1 MEGFQIDSDF
11 DGFSDFDL
19 EIEDVFETRYIKPPR
34 SKERATHLLKYD
46 NAKKLAQ
53 DLKPTKGM
61 CAHVIVNGSF
71 IFGDFIECFLV
82 ENGIIAK
89 KMTIST
95 LSMGYES
102 VDSLLELMETGY
114 IENLDLIVSG
124 FHFSHKRHTIV
135 QYTYDH
141 LDIEDRFQL
150 AVADSHTKVC
160 LIETENGSKVVIKG
174 SANLISSGCI
184 EEFSIEEN
192 TELYD
197 FYYLYHQNIVEVY
210 KTIDKTVRGK
220 KLWEAIK
227 K

>member
-1 MEGFQIDSDF
+1 MEGFEIDSDF

-19 EIEDVFETRYIKPPR
+19 EIDDVFETRYIKPPKA
-34 SKERATHLLKYD
+34 KERASHLLKYD

-53 DLKPTKGM
+53 DLKPSRGM
-61 CAHVIVNGSF
+61 SAHVIVNGTF
-71 IFGDFIECFLV
+71 VFGDFIEAFLV
-82 ENGIIAK
+82 ENVIIAK
-89 KMTIST
+89 KMTLST

-114 IENLDLIVSG
+114 VETLDLIVSG

-141 LDIEDRFQL
+141 LDIDNRFQL
-150 AVADSHTKVC
+150 AVADSYTKVC
-160 LIETENGSKVVIKG
+160 LIETVHGAKVVIKG

-192 TELYD
+192 AELYD
-197 FYYLYHQNIVEVY
+197 FYYLYHKNIVEVY

-220 KLWEAIK
+220 KLWNAIK
-227 K
+227 D

>member
-1 MEGFQIDSDF
+1 MNDFEIENDF
-11 DGFSDFDL
+11 DGFSDVDF
-19 EIEDVFETRYIKPPR
+19 EIEDNFETRYIKPPR

-46 NAKKLAQ
+46 NAQKLAK
-53 DLKPTKGM
+53 DLKPSRGM
-61 CAHVIVNGSF
+61 CAHVIVNGTF
-71 IFGDFIECFLV
+71 IFGDFIECFLS

-89 KMTIST
+89 KMTLST

-114 IENLDLIVSG
+114 IEKLDLIVSG

-141 LDIEDRFQL
+141 LDIDNRFQL

-160 LIETENGSKVVIKG
+160 LIETIHGAKVVIKG

-192 TELYD
+192 GELYD
-197 FYYLYHQNIVEVY
+197 FYYDYHQRIIETY

-220 KLWEAIK
+220 KLWKAITE
-227 K
+227 

>member
-1 MEGFQIDSDF
+1 MDF
-11 DGFSDFDL
+11 
-19 EIEDVFETRYIKPPR
+19 EIENEEDFNLDIDFEIDDSFETRYIKPPR
-34 SKERATHLLKYD
+34 VKERAVHLLKYD

-53 DLKPTKGM
+53 DLKPTIGM
-61 CAHVIVNGSF
+61 CAHVIVNGTF

-82 ENGIIAK
+82 ENGIVAK
-89 KMTIST
+89 KMTLST

-114 IENLDLIVSG
+114 IEKLDLIVSG

-141 LDIEDRFQL
+141 LDIDNRFQL

-160 LIETENGSKVVIKG
+160 LIETEKGAKFIIKG

-192 TELYD
+192 KELYD

-220 KLWEAIK
+220 KLWNAIK
-227 K
+227 N